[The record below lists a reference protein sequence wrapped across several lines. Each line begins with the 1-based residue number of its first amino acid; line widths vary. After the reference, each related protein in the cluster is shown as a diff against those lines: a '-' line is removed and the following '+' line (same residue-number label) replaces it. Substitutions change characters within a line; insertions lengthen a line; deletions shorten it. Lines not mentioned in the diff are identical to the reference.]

1 MNRAHWQNLAEER
14 VLDADVLLQAGR
26 WAGAFHLIGY
36 AVESGLKSCVLAYME
51 NGTADVIF
59 RERKFSDNCWT
70 HNIEELVRLAGLRS
84 ALDLDITLAP
94 KKHILT
100 RRASEGSASE
110 PSLAR
115 RVSMCK
121 DAKLSCRGNMAAN
134 RQLGINWIYAT
145 QWKEISRYQTA
156 TEFNARRLYQ
166 AVADAADG
174 VLPWV
179 RTRW

>member
-1 MNRAHWQNLAEER
+1 VNRAHWQNLAEER

-51 NGTADVIF
+51 NSNADVIF

-84 ALDLDITLAP
+84 ALDLD
-94 KKHILT
+94 
-100 RRASEGSASE
+100 
-110 PSLAR
+110 
-115 RVSMCK
+115 
-121 DAKLSCRGNMAAN
+121 MAAN

-166 AVADAADG
+166 AVAYAADG
-174 VLPWV
+174 VLPWI

>member
-1 MNRAHWQNLAEER
+1 MNRAHWQKLAEER
-14 VLDADVLLQAGR
+14 VLDADALLQAGR

-51 NGTADVIF
+51 NNNADVIF

-84 ALDLDITLAP
+84 ALDLD
-94 KKHILT
+94 
-100 RRASEGSASE
+100 
-110 PSLAR
+110 
-115 RVSMCK
+115 
-121 DAKLSCRGNMAAN
+121 MAAN

-156 TEFNARRLYQ
+156 TEFDARRLYQ
-166 AVADAADG
+166 AVTDAVDG
-174 VLPWV
+174 VLPWI
-179 RTRW
+179 RARW

>member
-26 WAGAFHLIGY
+26 WAGVFHLIGY

-51 NGTADVIF
+51 NSNADVIF

-84 ALDLDITLAP
+84 ALDLD
-94 KKHILT
+94 
-100 RRASEGSASE
+100 
-110 PSLAR
+110 
-115 RVSMCK
+115 
-121 DAKLSCRGNMAAN
+121 MAAN

-174 VLPWV
+174 VLPWI

>member
-51 NGTADVIF
+51 NSNADVIF

-84 ALDLDITLAP
+84 DLDLD
-94 KKHILT
+94 
-100 RRASEGSASE
+100 
-110 PSLAR
+110 
-115 RVSMCK
+115 
-121 DAKLSCRGNMAAN
+121 MAAN

-174 VLPWV
+174 VLPWI

>member
-51 NGTADVIF
+51 NSNADVIF

-84 ALDLDITLAP
+84 ALDLD
-94 KKHILT
+94 
-100 RRASEGSASE
+100 
-110 PSLAR
+110 
-115 RVSMCK
+115 
-121 DAKLSCRGNMAAN
+121 MAAN

-145 QWKEISRYQTA
+145 QRKEISRYQTA

-166 AVADAADG
+166 AVARRRWRAAMDQD
-174 VLPWV
+174 
-179 RTRW
+179 RW

>member
-1 MNRAHWQNLAEER
+1 MNRAHWQSLAEER

-51 NGTADVIF
+51 NSNADVIF

-84 ALDLDITLAP
+84 ALDLD
-94 KKHILT
+94 
-100 RRASEGSASE
+100 
-110 PSLAR
+110 
-115 RVSMCK
+115 
-121 DAKLSCRGNMAAN
+121 MAAN

>member
-51 NGTADVIF
+51 NSNADVIF

-84 ALDLDITLAP
+84 ALDLD
-94 KKHILT
+94 
-100 RRASEGSASE
+100 
-110 PSLAR
+110 
-115 RVSMCK
+115 
-121 DAKLSCRGNMAAN
+121 MAAN

-174 VLPWV
+174 VLPWI

>member
-51 NGTADVIF
+51 NSNADIIF

-84 ALDLDITLAP
+84 ALDLD
-94 KKHILT
+94 
-100 RRASEGSASE
+100 
-110 PSLAR
+110 
-115 RVSMCK
+115 
-121 DAKLSCRGNMAAN
+121 MAAN

-174 VLPWV
+174 VLPWI

>member
-1 MNRAHWQNLAEER
+1 VNRAHWQNLAEER
-14 VLDADVLLQAGR
+14 VLDADVLLHAGR

-51 NGTADVIF
+51 NSNADVIF

-84 ALDLDITLAP
+84 ALDLD
-94 KKHILT
+94 
-100 RRASEGSASE
+100 
-110 PSLAR
+110 
-115 RVSMCK
+115 
-121 DAKLSCRGNMAAN
+121 MAAN

-174 VLPWV
+174 VLPWI

>member
-36 AVESGLKSCVLAYME
+36 AVESGLKSCVLACME
-51 NGTADVIF
+51 NSDADVIF

-84 ALDLDITLAP
+84 ALDLD
-94 KKHILT
+94 
-100 RRASEGSASE
+100 
-110 PSLAR
+110 
-115 RVSMCK
+115 
-121 DAKLSCRGNMAAN
+121 MAAN

-174 VLPWV
+174 VLPWI

>member
-1 MNRAHWQNLAEER
+1 VNRAHWQNLAEER

-51 NGTADVIF
+51 NSNADVIF

-84 ALDLDITLAP
+84 ALDLD
-94 KKHILT
+94 
-100 RRASEGSASE
+100 
-110 PSLAR
+110 
-115 RVSMCK
+115 
-121 DAKLSCRGNMAAN
+121 MAAN

-166 AVADAADG
+166 AVADSADG
-174 VLPWV
+174 VLPWI

>member
-1 MNRAHWQNLAEER
+1 MNRAHWQSLAEER

-36 AVESGLKSCVLAYME
+36 AVELGLKSCVLAYME
-51 NGTADVIF
+51 NGNADVIF

-84 ALDLDITLAP
+84 ALDLD
-94 KKHILT
+94 
-100 RRASEGSASE
+100 
-110 PSLAR
+110 
-115 RVSMCK
+115 
-121 DAKLSCRGNMAAN
+121 MAAN

-174 VLPWV
+174 VLPWI

>member
-1 MNRAHWQNLAEER
+1 VNRAHWQNLAEER

-51 NGTADVIF
+51 NSNADVIF

-84 ALDLDITLAP
+84 ALDLD
-94 KKHILT
+94 
-100 RRASEGSASE
+100 
-110 PSLAR
+110 
-115 RVSMCK
+115 
-121 DAKLSCRGNMAAN
+121 MAAN

-174 VLPWV
+174 VLPWI

>member
-36 AVESGLKSCVLAYME
+36 AVESGLKSCVLVYME
-51 NGTADVIF
+51 NSNADVIF

-84 ALDLDITLAP
+84 ALDLD
-94 KKHILT
+94 
-100 RRASEGSASE
+100 
-110 PSLAR
+110 
-115 RVSMCK
+115 
-121 DAKLSCRGNMAAN
+121 MAAN

-174 VLPWV
+174 VLPWI

>member
-1 MNRAHWQNLAEER
+1 VNRAHWQNLAEER

-36 AVESGLKSCVLAYME
+36 AVESGLKPCVLAYME
-51 NGTADVIF
+51 NSNADVIF

-84 ALDLDITLAP
+84 ALDLD
-94 KKHILT
+94 
-100 RRASEGSASE
+100 
-110 PSLAR
+110 
-115 RVSMCK
+115 
-121 DAKLSCRGNMAAN
+121 MAAN

-174 VLPWV
+174 VLPWI

>member
-36 AVESGLKSCVLAYME
+36 AVESGLKSYVLAYME
-51 NGTADVIF
+51 NSNADVIF

-84 ALDLDITLAP
+84 ALDLD
-94 KKHILT
+94 
-100 RRASEGSASE
+100 
-110 PSLAR
+110 
-115 RVSMCK
+115 
-121 DAKLSCRGNMAAN
+121 MAAN

-174 VLPWV
+174 VLPWI

>member
-1 MNRAHWQNLAEER
+1 
-14 VLDADVLLQAGR
+14 
-26 WAGAFHLIGY
+26 
-36 AVESGLKSCVLAYME
+36 ME
-51 NGTADVIF
+51 NSNADVIF

-84 ALDLDITLAP
+84 ALDLD
-94 KKHILT
+94 
-100 RRASEGSASE
+100 
-110 PSLAR
+110 
-115 RVSMCK
+115 
-121 DAKLSCRGNMAAN
+121 MAAN

-174 VLPWV
+174 VLPWI

>member
-1 MNRAHWQNLAEER
+1 LNRAHWQKLAEER
-14 VLDADVLLQAGR
+14 VLDADALLQAGR

-51 NGTADVIF
+51 NNNADVIF

-84 ALDLDITLAP
+84 ALDLD
-94 KKHILT
+94 
-100 RRASEGSASE
+100 
-110 PSLAR
+110 
-115 RVSMCK
+115 
-121 DAKLSCRGNMAAN
+121 MAAN

-156 TEFNARRLYQ
+156 TEFDARRLYQ
-166 AVADAADG
+166 AVTDAVDG
-174 VLPWV
+174 VLPWI
-179 RTRW
+179 RARW